1 MCVSVVIRRFGGQLL
16 GLLWILPER
25 RYSYHGQ
32 TLQVVQMKVS
42 MFFLFCFK
50 ITKYEF
56 PILAR
61 SVHAA
66 FMVVFPPGLYYMC
79 RRSGIENDMEKK
91 KTTGRVSDSFVV
103 ERPNASLVLSFVR
116 RTGEEEPKFERSSL
130 RICRGETCLRS
141 GYFRRLG

>member
-1 MCVSVVIRRFGGQLL
+1 MACCGYYLRNAREKVF
-16 GLLWILPER
+16 LPRAAIAGRPDEGV
-25 RYSYHGQ
+25 Y
-32 TLQVVQMKVS
+32 V
-42 MFFLFCFK
+42 FFLFCFK
-50 ITKYEF
+50 ITKFEF

-116 RTGEEEPKFERSSL
+116 RAGEEEPKFERSSL
-130 RICRGETCLRS
+130 RIFRGETCLRS